1 MLKGFSDERGES
13 LMAVNITTNLVIQLI
28 INGLLTG
35 AFYALVALGLTIIW
49 GVTRIINIAHGE
61 FVMLGAFITYFIS
74 LGYGLDPYLSAFI
87 AAILMA
93 IIGMGIQYTLYNR
106 VRDQPELITLIITFG
121 VSITL
126 IALMI
131 IFFTADFRTLNNV
144 YRDTPIIIGPIV
156 FSAADLLAA
165 IFSLILIFGISFF
178 LNNTYVGRAILAVA
192 QDREAALLMGI
203 DEEKI
208 YVITMGISA
217 FSAGFAGGILATLYT
232 FTPYDGGIYMG
243 LSFAITILG
252 GLGSIP
258 GALIGAI
265 IVGLVRA
272 GTTLIKS
279 GLEPAIGFIIMII
292 VLILRPRGLFGRVSE

>member
-1 MLKGFSDERGES
+1 MDG
-13 LMAVNITTNLVIQLI
+13 ITTNLILQLI
-28 INGLLTG
+28 INGILTG
-35 AFYALVALGLTIIW
+35 AFFALIALGLTIIW

-61 FVMLGAFITYFIS
+61 FIMLGAFITYFLS
-74 LGYGLDPYLSAFI
+74 SGSGLDPYVSAFVAGI
-87 AAILMA
+87 VMA
-93 IIGMGIQYTLYNR
+93 VIGMGIQYFLYNR

-121 VSITL
+121 VSLTL
-126 IALMI
+126 VALMI
-131 IFFTADFRTLNNV
+131 MFFTADFRSLNNV
-144 YRDTPIIIGPIV
+144 YRATPIIIGPIV
-156 FSAADLLAA
+156 FSLADLLAA
-165 IFSLILIFGISFF
+165 VVSIGLIIAISYF
-178 LNNTYVGRAILAVA
+178 LNNTYTGKAILAVA

-217 FSAGFAGGILATLYT
+217 FSAGIAGGILATLYT
-232 FTPYDGGIYMG
+232 FTPYDGAIYMG

-272 GTTLIKS
+272 GTTVIKA
-279 GLEPAIGFIIMII
+279 GLEPAIGFVIMVL
-292 VLILRPRGLFGRVSE
+292 VLILRPRGLFGRVTE